1 MPLITLTTDFGLKDH
16 FVGAVKG
23 AIFNELNNAQIVDI
37 SHQITPFSVTE
48 AAYIIKNS
56 YINFPKGSIHVIGVD
71 AELSQE
77 NKPVAILLD
86 DHFFICSDNGI
97 LSLITSEIR
106 PEKMIE
112 ITIQNT
118 YENRYTTL
126 DVFVKVA
133 GHLARGGTLEVVGK
147 KIDSIKEIIEIQ
159 PFINS
164 EKNQIIGSVIYID
177 NFGNVVSNISKK
189 LFNDVGK
196 GRDFEIIARN
206 YKFEK
211 IQKKYNDLVDFTVPQ
226 DQRHDDGKK
235 LAIFNSADYLE
246 ISVYRSNLKTVG
258 GASTLLGLKYRDNIT
273 VRFKIKDIKPQ
284 GKP

>member
-16 FVGAVKG
+16 FVGAIKG
-23 AIFNELNNAQIVDI
+23 AIFTELSDARIVDI

-71 AELSQE
+71 AELSLE
-77 NKPVAILLD
+77 NKPIAILLD
-86 DHFFICSDNGI
+86 EHFFICCDNGI

-126 DVFVKVA
+126 DIFVKVA

-147 KIDSIKEIIEIQ
+147 KIDSIKEITEIQ
-159 PFINS
+159 PFIYS

-258 GASTLLGLKYRDNIT
+258 GASTLLGLKYRDNII
-273 VRFKIKDIKPQ
+273 VKFK
-284 GKP
+284 

>member
-23 AIFNELNNAQIVDI
+23 AVFNELDNAQIVDI

-56 YINFPKGSIHVIGVD
+56 YINFPKGTIHVIGVD
-71 AELSQE
+71 AELSVE

-86 DHFFICSDNGI
+86 EHFFICSDNGI

-106 PEKMIE
+106 PEKMVE

-133 GHLARGGTLEVVGK
+133 GHLARGGTLEVIGK

-159 PFINS
+159 PFINT
-164 EKNQIIGSVIYID
+164 ERNQIIGSVIYID
-177 NFGNVVSNISKK
+177 NFGNVVSNISRQI
-189 LFNDVGK
+189 FNSVGK

-206 YKFEK
+206 YKFDK
-211 IQKKYNDLVDFTVPQ
+211 IQKKYNDLVDFTVPL

-258 GASTLLGLKYRDNIT
+258 GASTLLGLRYRDNIT
-273 VRFKIKDIKPQ
+273 VRFKSTLLCL
-284 GKP
+284 

>member
-23 AIFNELNNAQIVDI
+23 AVFNELDNAQIVDI

-56 YINFPKGSIHVIGVD
+56 YINFPKGTIHVIGVD
-71 AELSQE
+71 AELSVE

-86 DHFFICSDNGI
+86 EHFFICSDNGI

-106 PEKMIE
+106 PEKMVE

-133 GHLARGGTLEVVGK
+133 GHLARGGTLEVIGK

-159 PFINS
+159 PFINT
-164 EKNQIIGSVIYID
+164 ERNQIIGSVIYID
-177 NFGNVVSNISKK
+177 NFGNVVSNISRQI
-189 LFNDVGK
+189 FNSVGK

-206 YKFEK
+206 YKFDK
-211 IQKKYNDLVDFTVPQ
+211 IQKKYNDLVDFTVPL

-258 GASTLLGLKYRDNIT
+258 GASTLLGLRYRDNIT
-273 VRFKIKDIKPQ
+273 VRFK
-284 GKP
+284 

>member
-23 AIFNELNNAQIVDI
+23 AIFTELSDAQIVDI

-71 AELSQE
+71 AELSLE
-77 NKPVAILLD
+77 NKPIAILLD
-86 DHFFICSDNGI
+86 EHFFICCDNGI

-126 DVFVKVA
+126 DIFVKVA

-164 EKNQIIGSVIYID
+164 DKNQIIGSVIYID

-189 LFNDVGK
+189 LFTDVGK

-273 VRFKIKDIKPQ
+273 VRFK
-284 GKP
+284 

>member
-23 AIFNELNNAQIVDI
+23 AIFNELNDAQIVDI

-71 AELSQE
+71 AELSVE

-86 DHFFICSDNGI
+86 EHFFICSDNGI
-97 LSLITSEIR
+97 LSLITSEIK
-106 PEKMIE
+106 PEKMVE

-133 GHLARGGTLEVVGK
+133 GHLARGGTLEVIGK

-159 PFINS
+159 PFINA
-164 EKNQIIGSVIYID
+164 ERNQIIGSVIYID
-177 NFGNVVSNISKK
+177 NFGNVVSNISKQI
-189 LFNDVGK
+189 FNSVGK

-206 YKFEK
+206 YKFDK
-211 IQKKYNDLVDFTVPQ
+211 IQKKYNDLVDFTVQQ

-273 VRFKIKDIKPQ
+273 VRFK
-284 GKP
+284 